1 MAIDLS
7 NLPSRACP
15 KGLEIIRVEDRTALE
30 SWLRI
35 TAIRFD
41 IPVGLVEELLP
52 LEESLGFQSVRYTRY
67 LALWQKAP
75 VAISA
80 LYLDAGVAGIYFVAT
95 LPEKEVKDLL
105 HK

>member
-1 MAIDLS
+1 
-7 NLPSRACP
+7 
-15 KGLEIIRVEDRTALE
+15 
-30 SWLRI
+30 LRI

-67 LALWQKAP
+67 LALWQKTP

-95 LPEKEVKDLL
+95 LPEDEVKDLL